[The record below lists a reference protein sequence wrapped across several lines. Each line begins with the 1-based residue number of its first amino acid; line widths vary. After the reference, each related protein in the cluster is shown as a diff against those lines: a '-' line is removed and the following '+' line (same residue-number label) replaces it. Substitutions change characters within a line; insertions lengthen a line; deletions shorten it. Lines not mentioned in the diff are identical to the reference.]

1 MKRIGL
7 HMLSGFVILLPFVLL
22 MGLSLMQAW
31 RFPALQPEVWTL
43 SNWTQLLGQQED
55 LALSLGMSLLLS
67 ISVATLATILGFW
80 SSRFL
85 AYHPWSQLWLIL
97 TYLPFV
103 LSPVIYAVCV
113 NFFFILWGLSGSII
127 GVFLGQMMI
136 AYPFA
141 IILFS
146 RHWTP
151 QVQSLEQLTLTLGG
165 SRRQLFA
172 RVLLPISKGMLL
184 VCFFQTFLISW
195 FEYGLTTLIGVGK
208 IQTLTLKVYQYVN
221 EANIY
226 FAALASC
233 LLFLPPLI
241 LIWVNK
247 RFVFRPIEEGRGG
260 SDL

>member
-1 MKRIGL
+1 FVGL
-7 HMLSGFVILLPFVLL
+7 V
-22 MGLSLMQAW
+22 GLSLMQSW

-43 SNWTQLLGQQED
+43 DNWGQLLTQQED
-55 LALSLGMSLLLS
+55 LGISLGMSLLLS
-67 ISVATLATILGFW
+67 ISVATIATLLGFW
-80 SSRFL
+80 TSRYL
-85 AYHPWSQLWLIL
+85 AYHPWSQFWLVL

-113 NFFFILWGLSGSII
+113 NFFFILWGLSGNI
-127 GVFLGQMMI
+127 GGVLLGQLMI

-146 RHWTP
+146 RHWSADIRALEHL
-151 QVQSLEQLTLTLGG
+151 SLSLGG
-165 SRRQLFA
+165 SRNQLFTK
-172 RVLLPISKGMLL
+172 VLLPISQGMLL

-226 FAALASC
+226 LAALASC
-233 LLFLPPLI
+233 LLFFPPLL
-241 LIWVNK
+241 LIWANK
-247 RFVFRPIEEGRGG
+247 RFVFRPIEEGRPNT
-260 SDL
+260 